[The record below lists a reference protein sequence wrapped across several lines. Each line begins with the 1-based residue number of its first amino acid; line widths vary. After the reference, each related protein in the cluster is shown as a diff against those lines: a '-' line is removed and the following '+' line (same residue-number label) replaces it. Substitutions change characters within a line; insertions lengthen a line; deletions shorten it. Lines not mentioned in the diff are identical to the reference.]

1 MNNEQ
6 QPISPP
12 PSDEGPLADFGEL
25 MRDEFPGMSETL
37 EILYKQRVG
46 RAIVLS
52 RKVTDNISH
61 LIPLS
66 NQEPSKLR
74 VEIDHIGHMLPLNRE
89 ETSHL
94 LVFRNGVIVSIQSG
108 ENETA
113 KKQYEHSHGKIIGQV
128 DIGEVDVLDISL
140 FNGDATMPTDVLEMH
155 GSIRIG
161 VRFEVS
167 RDLPSTEIIIGIH
180 TPDFIYVSMATSA
193 LAQGCPDFGRGVHYF
208 ECHLADVI
216 LKPGSYA
223 LRLGFFDQYNRLIWF
238 GENLKSFRVG
248 LSDIDLDKATYAGYL
263 GLVDLPFSWHFF
275 DSRSHGEN

>member
-1 MNNEQ
+1 M
-6 QPISPP
+6 
-12 PSDEGPLADFGEL
+12 DE
-25 MRDEFPGMSETL
+25 
-37 EILYKQRVG
+37 
-46 RAIVLS
+46 
-52 RKVTDNISH
+52 
-61 LIPLS
+61 
-66 NQEPSKLR
+66 EPTMVCNKYYFN
-74 VEIDHIGHMLPLNRE
+74 VM
-89 ETSHL
+89 T
-94 LVFRNGVIVSIQSG
+94 
-108 ENETA
+108 ETA